1 MNKANTS
8 GHTISRD
15 QAYLNTQISNYI
27 KHAPLRR
34 LKRSGSLGLSEN
46 SVRNLKRF
54 YVLIKEFEG
63 QINKTIM
70 LKEIDHMLVHTFKE
84 WLLTEKAYSLNN
96 AGLQLKLLKM
106 ICKEAERMSIPVNPY
121 TRHIESFTQKLHLNI
136 RYFLCYLTL
145 KVNKNKGYKR

>member
-1 MNKANTS
+1 MNKANTFEHSNS
-8 GHTISRD
+8 GTQGHLSI
-15 QAYLNTQISNYI
+15 QISNYI

-46 SVRNLKRF
+46 SIRNLKRF

-84 WLLTEKAYSLNN
+84 WLLDRKSLFIKQCWPSIKA
-96 AGLQLKLLKM
+96 
-106 ICKEAERMSIPVNPY
+106 
-121 TRHIESFTQKLHLNI
+121 F
-136 RYFLCYLTL
+136 
-145 KVNKNKGYKR
+145 KNDL